1 MATIEEILAQVGLGD
16 TPPSQTKTASAGSPS
31 SKEVNKVLEDL
42 GLSGVEE
49 ISSAGVTKTASE
61 ERNNMGLT
69 ELYESI
75 FEDAAA
81 PAAEPVQEKT
91 AAAAAAPAAPAA
103 PVQEKTASAEGE
115 EDPSTAVGELTG
127 IYFNVLEEA
136 FVEKLAGDLEMEAGA
151 GHSPL
156 GGNKGGG
163 ELTRIIGKE
172 GDPSIPMNHDSTSG
186 AGLKANPG
194 NQTPYSLKARAQIK
208 AVLKRNMK
216 SEPGDLG
223 GYNE

>member
-1 MATIEEILAQVGLGD
+1 MATIEEILAQVGLSD
-16 TPPSQTKTASAGSPS
+16 APSQTKTASAQATPS

-49 ISSAGVTKTASE
+49 VDNAGVTKTASE
-61 ERNNMGLT
+61 ERNHMGLT
-69 ELYESI
+69 DIYENI
-75 FEDAAA
+75 FGEAVEAEGQEKVAAA
-81 PAAEPVQEKT
+81 EEAAAEGSEVE
-91 AAAAAAPAAPAA
+91 A
-103 PVQEKTASAEGE
+103 GE
-115 EDPSTAVGELTG
+115 EDTSTALGSLTG
-127 IYFNVLEEA
+127 IYFNVMHDA
-136 FVEKLAGDLEMEAGA
+136 FIEKVAGDLEAEAGA

-172 GDPSIPMNHDSTSG
+172 GDPSIPMNHDATSG

-208 AVLKRNMK
+208 AILKRNMK
-216 SEPGDLG
+216 SEAGDLG